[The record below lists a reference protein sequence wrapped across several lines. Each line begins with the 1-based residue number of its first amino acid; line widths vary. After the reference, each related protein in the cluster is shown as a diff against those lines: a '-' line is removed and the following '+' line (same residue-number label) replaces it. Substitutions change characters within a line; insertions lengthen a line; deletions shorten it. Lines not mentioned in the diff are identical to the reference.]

1 MATKKM
7 VYFFGNGKSEGAKET
22 KALLGGKG
30 LGLAQMTESKVPVP
44 AGFTITT
51 EVCDYYSKNKSYP
64 KGLEKIVDENIK
76 KLEKAMGME
85 FGNADKPLLVSVRSG
100 AAISMPGMM
109 DTILNLGIN
118 ENVVNGIIKKTNNP
132 RFAWDAYRR
141 FIQMFGDVAMGV
153 DHDKFEEILDER
165 KKAIAPK
172 IGKAEKEV
180 KDTDLDVEELKIVV
194 EKYKAMYKQEMG
206 EAFPDDPKVQLWHAI
221 NAVFRSWNNPRA
233 EAYRKLNDIR
243 NLLGTAVNVQAMVF
257 GNMGDTS
264 ATGVCFSRNPSTGE
278 NKFYGEFLI
287 NAQGED
293 VVAGIRTPQEIT
305 LEGSKEWAKNNGI
318 SEEDRKAKYPSLE
331 EVMPDVYKQL
341 VSYKNQL
348 EKYYSDMQDME
359 FTIQEGKLYMLQT
372 RNGKRT
378 AAAAVRIAVELAE
391 AKIISKE
398 EALMRVNPA
407 DLDQLLHP
415 MFDPNAK
422 KTAKVLAKGLNASPG
437 AAVGKAVFAAERA
450 EAMKEAGE
458 SVILV
463 RIETSPED
471 IKGMNAAEGILTA
484 RGGATSHA
492 AVVARGMGKCC
503 VAGCSALDI
512 DYNQKLMKVNDTIV
526 HEGDYISI
534 DGSTG
539 EVMLGQVT
547 TKEADMSEDFRK
559 LMQWADEIRIK
570 NKFEVHTNAD
580 TPNDAQIARKFGAE
594 GIGLCR
600 TEHMFFNADR
610 IKSVRQLI
618 LVAEEVKQ
626 LREKLE
632 EAKKIGKADLVEEL
646 ERLYKEPRKLYDD
659 ALNSLFPMQM
669 EDFVGIFTAMSG
681 YPVTVRL
688 LDPPLH
694 EFIPHEDS
702 QLQELAN
709 EMNVPFEKLR
719 AIRDSLHEFNPM
731 LGHRGC
737 RLGITYPEIYDM
749 QARAIIEAA
758 VKVKKNGVDVHPE
771 IMIPLVGTLKELKMI
786 KERIVKIADE
796 VFSKVGDKVAYKVGT
811 MIEVPRAALVAD
823 KIAQEAEFFSFGTN
837 DLTQMG
843 GGFSRDDAGKFLK
856 DYVDKE
862 IYEKDPF
869 QSLDQE
875 GIGELLRIGVTKG
888 RATNKKL
895 TVGICGEHGG
905 DPATVMFC
913 YDIGLN
919 YVSCSPYRV
928 PIARLAAAQ
937 GIINASAKNKKANV
951 KKEVKKAVKTVK
963 KEVKKEIKKDAKK
976 AASTVKKASKDV
988 KKATKEIKKVA
999 KAVKN
1004 TVKKEVKKAVSKK
1017 TNSKK

>member
-1 MATKKM
+1 MALKKM

-64 KGLEKIVDENIK
+64 KDLKKLVDENIK
-76 KLEKAMGME
+76 KLEKAMNME
-85 FGNADKPLLVSVRSG
+85 FGNEEKPLLVSVRSG

-118 ENVVNGIIKKTNNP
+118 EKVVNGMIKKTNNP

-153 DHDKFEEILDER
+153 DHDKFEEILDNA
-165 KKAIAPK
+165 KHSIATRV
-172 IGKAEKEV
+172 GKPAKEV
-180 KDTDLDVEELKIVV
+180 KDTDLNVDDLKEVV
-194 EKYKAMYKQEMG
+194 DKYKEMYKREMG
-206 EAFPDDPKVQLWHAI
+206 EDFPEDPKIQLWHAI

-264 ATGVCFSRNPSTGE
+264 ATGVCFSRNPATGE

-293 VVAGIRTPQEIT
+293 VVAGIRDPQQIT
-305 LEGSKEWAKNNGI
+305 LEGSLDWAKNNNI
-318 SEEDRKAKYPSLE
+318 SEFERKGKYPSLE
-331 EVMPDVYKQL
+331 EVMPNVYKQL

-372 RNGKRT
+372 RSGKRT

-391 AKIISKE
+391 ANIISKE
-398 EALMRVNPA
+398 EAIMRVNPS

-415 MFDPNAK
+415 TFDPEAK
-422 KTAKVLAKGLNASPG
+422 KEATILAKGLNASPG
-437 AAVGKAVFAAERA
+437 AAVGKVVFAADRA
-450 EAMKEAGE
+450 EKQKEEGE
-458 SVILV
+458 NVILV

-512 DYNQKLMKVNDTIV
+512 DYSSKSMKVGNETV
-526 HEGDYISI
+526 YEGDYISI

-539 EVMLGQVT
+539 EVMLGQVA
-547 TKEADMSEDFRK
+547 TKEAEMSEDFKKLMKWADDTRK
-559 LMQWADEIRIK
+559 L
-570 NKFEVHTNAD
+570 EVHTNAD
-580 TPNDAQIARKFGAE
+580 TPHDAQIARSFGAE

-618 LVAEEVKQ
+618 LVAEDVKQ
-626 LREKLE
+626 LQAQISEVERAGKNNLVSELKDAYREPK
-632 EAKKIGKADLVEEL
+632 
-646 ERLYKEPRKLYDD
+646 RLYDE
-659 ALNSLFPMQM
+659 ALDNLFPMQM
-669 EDFVGIFTAMSG
+669 EDFIGIFKAMDG

-702 QLQELAN
+702 QLEELSNDMGVA
-709 EMNVPFEKLR
+709 FEKLR
-719 AIRDSLHEFNPM
+719 AIRDSLHEVNPM

-749 QARAIIEAA
+749 QAKAIIEAA
-758 VKVKKNGVDVHPE
+758 VKVSKNGVKVHPE
-771 IMIPLVGTLKELKMI
+771 IMIPLVGTLKELKII
-786 KERIVKIADE
+786 KDRIIKIAEE
-796 VFSKVGDKVAYKVGT
+796 VFEKEGVKVSYKVGT

-823 KIAQEAEFFSFGTN
+823 KIATEAEFFSFGTN

-875 GIGELLRIGVTKG
+875 GIGELLRIAVSKG
-888 RATNKKL
+888 RETNKKL
-895 TVGICGEHGG
+895 IIGICGEHGG

-913 YDIGLN
+913 HDIGLN

-937 GIINASAKNKKANV
+937 GVIEQKKKA
-951 KKEVKKAVKTVK
+951 KQTAKKTVN
-963 KEVKKEIKKDAKK
+963 K
-976 AASTVKKASKDV
+976 AVKKASKNIKKAV
-988 KKATKEIKKVA
+988 KKAGKTLKDSAKKSNAKKVL
-999 KAVKN
+999 
-1004 TVKKEVKKAVSKK
+1004 KKKSTNKKTASKKKVVSKRR
-1017 TNSKK
+1017 

>member
-1 MATKKM
+1 MALKKM

-64 KGLEKIVDENIK
+64 KDLKKLVDENIK
-76 KLEKAMGME
+76 KLEKAMNME
-85 FGNADKPLLVSVRSG
+85 FGNEEKPLLVSVRSG

-118 ENVVNGIIKKTNNP
+118 EKVVNGMIKKTNNP

-153 DHDKFEEILDER
+153 DHDKFEEILDNA
-165 KKAIAPK
+165 KHSIATRV
-172 IGKAEKEV
+172 GKPAKEV
-180 KDTDLDVEELKIVV
+180 KDTDLNVDDLKEVV
-194 EKYKAMYKQEMG
+194 DKYKEMYKREMG
-206 EAFPDDPKVQLWHAI
+206 EDFPEDPKIQLWHAI

-264 ATGVCFSRNPSTGE
+264 ATGVCFSRNPATGE

-305 LEGSKEWAKNNGI
+305 LEGSLDWAKNNNI
-318 SEEDRKAKYPSLE
+318 SEFERKGKYPSLE

-341 VSYKNQL
+341 VKYKDQL
-348 EKYYSDMQDME
+348 LKYYKDVQDME
-359 FTIQEGKLYMLQT
+359 FTIQEKKLYMLQT
-372 RNGKRT
+372 RSGKRT

-391 AKIISKE
+391 EKIISKE
-398 EALMRVNPA
+398 EAIMRVNPS

-415 MFDPNAK
+415 VFDPEAK
-422 KTAKVLAKGLNASPG
+422 KSATILAKGLNASPG
-437 AAVGKAVFAAERA
+437 AAVGKVVFAADRA
-450 EAMKEAGE
+450 EKRKEEEGE
-458 SVILV
+458 NVILV

-512 DYNQKLMKVNDTIV
+512 DYSSKSMKVGNETV
-526 HEGDYISI
+526 YEGDYISI

-539 EVMLGQVT
+539 EVMLGQVA
-547 TKEADMSEDFRK
+547 TKEAEMSEDFKKLMKWADDTRK
-559 LMQWADEIRIK
+559 L
-570 NKFEVHTNAD
+570 EVHTNAD
-580 TPNDAQIARKFGAE
+580 TPHDAQIARSFGAE

-618 LVAEEVKQ
+618 LVAEDVKRLQ
-626 LREKLE
+626 AQISEAERAGKNNLVSELKDAYREPK
-632 EAKKIGKADLVEEL
+632 
-646 ERLYKEPRKLYDD
+646 RLYDE
-659 ALNSLFPMQM
+659 ALDNLFPMQM
-669 EDFVGIFTAMSG
+669 EDFIGIFKAMDG

-702 QLQELAN
+702 QLEELSNDMGVA
-709 EMNVPFEKLR
+709 FDKLR
-719 AIRDSLHEFNPM
+719 AIRDSLHEVNPM

-749 QARAIIEAA
+749 QAKAIIEAA
-758 VKVKKNGVDVHPE
+758 VKVSKNGVKVHPE
-771 IMIPLVGTLKELKMI
+771 IMIPLVGTLKELKII
-786 KERIVKIADE
+786 KDRIIKIAEE
-796 VFSKVGDKVAYKVGT
+796 VFEKEGVRVSYKVGT

-823 KIAQEAEFFSFGTN
+823 KIATEAEFFSFGTN

-875 GIGELLRIGVTKG
+875 GIGELLRIAVSKG
-888 RATNKKL
+888 RETNKKL
-895 TVGICGEHGG
+895 IIGICGEHGG

-913 YDIGLN
+913 HDIGLN

-937 GIINASAKNKKANV
+937 GVIEQKKKA
-951 KKEVKKAVKTVK
+951 KQTAKKTVN
-963 KEVKKEIKKDAKK
+963 K
-976 AASTVKKASKDV
+976 AVKKASKNIKKAV
-988 KKATKEIKKVA
+988 KKAGKTLKASAKKLNAKKVL
-999 KAVKN
+999 
-1004 TVKKEVKKAVSKK
+1004 KKKSTNKKTASKKKVVSKRR
-1017 TNSKK
+1017 

>member
-1 MATKKM
+1 MASRKM

-64 KGLEKIVDENIK
+64 NGLEKLVDENIK
-76 KLEKAMGME
+76 KLERAMNME
-85 FGNADKPLLVSVRSG
+85 FGNEQKPLLVSVRSG

-118 ENVVNGIIKKTNNP
+118 EKVVNGMIKKTNNP

-153 DHDKFEEILDER
+153 DHEKFEHILQNA
-165 KKAIAPK
+165 KNSIADRV
-172 IGKAEKEV
+172 GKPAKEV
-180 KDTDLDVEELKIVV
+180 KDTDLNVEDLKEVV
-194 EKYKAMYKQEMG
+194 VKYKEMYKREMG
-206 EAFPDDPKVQLWHAI
+206 EDFPEEPKVQLWHAI

-264 ATGVCFSRNPSTGE
+264 ATGVCFSRNPATGE

-305 LEGSKEWAKNNGI
+305 LEGSLDWAKNNNV
-318 SEEDRKAKYPSLE
+318 SEFERKGKYPSLE
-331 EVMPDVYKQL
+331 EVMPNVYKQL

-398 EALMRVNPA
+398 EAIMRVNPS

-415 MFDPNAK
+415 TFDPNAK
-422 KTAKVLAKGLNASPG
+422 KSATILAKGLNASPG
-437 AAVGKAVFAAERA
+437 AAVGKVVFAADRA
-450 EAMKEAGE
+450 EKQKEAGE
-458 SVILV
+458 NVILV

-512 DYNQKLMKVNDTIV
+512 DYSSKSMKVGDKTV
-526 HEGDYISI
+526 YEGDYISI

-539 EVMLGQVT
+539 EVMLGQVA
-547 TKEADMSEDFRK
+547 TKEAEMSEDFKKLMKWADDIRK
-559 LMQWADEIRIK
+559 L
-570 NKFEVHTNAD
+570 EVHTNAD
-580 TPNDAQIARKFGAE
+580 TPHDARIARSFGAE

-618 LVAEEVKQ
+618 LVAEDVKQ
-626 LREKLE
+626 LQAQINEAERAGKNNLVSELQNAYREPK
-632 EAKKIGKADLVEEL
+632 
-646 ERLYKEPRKLYDD
+646 RLYDE
-659 ALNSLFPMQM
+659 ALNNLFPMQM
-669 EDFVGIFTAMSG
+669 EDFIGIFKAMDG

-702 QLQELAN
+702 QLEELSN
-709 EMNVPFEKLR
+709 DMGVPFDKLR

-758 VKVKKNGVDVHPE
+758 VKVSKDGVKVHPE

-786 KERIVKIADE
+786 KDRIIKIADE
-796 VFSKVGDKVAYKVGT
+796 VFEKEGVKVSYKVGT

-823 KIAQEAEFFSFGTN
+823 KIATEAEFFSFGTN

-875 GIGELLRIGVTKG
+875 GIGELLKIGVEKG

-895 TVGICGEHGG
+895 TIGICGEHGG

-913 YDIGLN
+913 HNIGLN

-937 GIINASAKNKKANV
+937 GVINQKIEAKKNIKKA
-951 KKEVKKAVKTVK
+951 
-963 KEVKKEIKKDAKK
+963 
-976 AASTVKKASKDV
+976 VKKASKNIKKAV
-988 KKATKEIKKVA
+988 KKASKTVKSAAKKS
-999 KAVKN
+999 AVK
-1004 TVKKEVKKAVSKK
+1004 KLASKKAASKK
-1017 TNSKK
+1017 TASKKKSGR

>member
-1 MATKKM
+1 MASKKM

-64 KGLEKIVDENIK
+64 KGLEKAVDENIK
-76 KLEKAMGME
+76 KLEKAMNMK
-85 FGNADKPLLVSVRSG
+85 FGDVNKPLLVSVRSG

-118 ENVVNGIIKKTNNP
+118 EEVVNGIVAKTGNP

-153 DHDKFEEILDER
+153 DHDKFEEILQE
-165 KKAIAPK
+165 KKNSIASRVGK
-172 IGKAEKEV
+172 IEKEV
-180 KDTDLDVEELKIVV
+180 KDTDLDVEDLKDVV
-194 EKYKAMYKQEMG
+194 AKYKAMYKKEKG
-206 EAFPDDPKVQLWHAI
+206 EEFPEEPREQLFNAI

-243 NLLGTAVNVQAMVF
+243 GLLGTAVNVQAMVF

-305 LEGSKEWAKNNGI
+305 LEGSLEWAKNNGI
-318 SEEDRKAKYPSLE
+318 SEEERKAKYPSLE
-331 EVMPDVYKQL
+331 EVMPAVYKQL

-378 AAAAVRIAVELAE
+378 GAAAVRIAVELAE

-398 EALMRVNPA
+398 EAIMRVNPS

-415 MFDPNAK
+415 MFDASAK

-437 AAVGKAVFAAERA
+437 AAVGKVVFSAEKA

-458 SVILV
+458 QSILV

-484 RGGATSHA
+484 RGGSTSHA

-503 VAGCSALDI
+503 VAGCSALEI
-512 DYNQKLMKVNDTIV
+512 DYAAKSMKVGEETV
-526 HEGDYISI
+526 KEGDYISI

-539 EVMLGQVT
+539 EVMLGKVA
-547 TKEADMSEDFRK
+547 TKEAEMSEDFRK
-559 LMQWADEIRIK
+559 LMEWADSMRK
-570 NKFEVHTNAD
+570 LEVHTNAD
-580 TPNDAQIARKFGAE
+580 TPHDASVARSFGAE

-626 LREKLE
+626 LKEKLE
-632 EAKKIGKADLVEEL
+632 AAEKIGDKKTIEEI
-646 ERLYKEPRKLYDD
+646 EPLYKEPKKLYDD
-659 ALNSLFPMQM
+659 ALNSILPMQR
-669 EDFVGIFTAMSG
+669 EDFIGIFTAMNG

-702 QLQELAN
+702 QLEELSK
-709 EMNVPFEKLR
+709 EMNVSFDKLK

-771 IMIPLVGTLKELKMI
+771 IMIPLVGTVKELKII
-786 KERIVKIADE
+786 KDRIIKIAEE
-796 VFSKVGDKVAYKVGT
+796 VFEKEGSKVAYRVGT

-856 DYVDKE
+856 DYVNKE
-862 IYEKDPF
+862 IYERDPF

-888 RATNKKL
+888 RSTNKKL

-905 DPATVMFC
+905 DPATIMFC
-913 YDIGLN
+913 NDIGLD

-937 GIINASAKNKKANV
+937 GAIRAKGASKKSSAK
-951 KKEVKKAVKTVK
+951 KTT
-963 KEVKKEIKKDAKK
+963 AKK
-976 AASTVKKASKDV
+976 ASAAKKTVAKVETKSSA
-988 KKATKEIKKVA
+988 KKATA
-999 KAVKN
+999 
-1004 TVKKEVKKAVSKK
+1004 KKAPTAKK
-1017 TNSKK
+1017 TAAKSTGKKK

>member
-1 MATKKM
+1 MASKKL

-64 KGLEKIVDENIK
+64 KGLEKLVDENIK
-76 KLEKAMGME
+76 KLEKAMGMQ
-85 FGNADKPLLVSVRSG
+85 FGNPKQPLLVSVRSG

-118 ENVVNGIIKKTNNP
+118 EKVVEGLVEKTNNP

-153 DHDKFEEILDER
+153 DHDKFEEILDEA
-165 KKAIAPK
+165 KKSIASK
-172 IGKAEKEV
+172 VGKAEKDV
-180 KDTDLDVEELKIVV
+180 KDTDLDVEDLKVVV
-194 EKYKAMYKQEMG
+194 EKYKAMYKEEKG
-206 EAFPDDPKVQLWHAI
+206 EEFPVDPKVQLWHAI

-243 NLLGTAVNVQAMVF
+243 GLLGTAVNVQAMVF

-264 ATGVCFSRNPSTGE
+264 ATGVCFSRNPATGE

-305 LEGSKEWAKNNGI
+305 LEGSLEWAKNNGI
-318 SEEDRKAKYPSLE
+318 SEEDRKNKYPSLE
-331 EVMPDVYKQL
+331 EVMPNVYKQL

-398 EALMRVNPA
+398 EAIMRVNPS

-415 MFDPNAK
+415 MFDPAAK
-422 KTAKVLAKGLNASPG
+422 KSAKVIAKGLNASPG
-437 AAVGKAVFAAERA
+437 AAVGKVVFAADRA
-450 EAMKEAGE
+450 EEMKEAGE
-458 SVILV
+458 QTILV

-484 RGGATSHA
+484 RGGSTSHA

-503 VAGCSALDI
+503 VAGCSALEI
-512 DYNQKLMKVNDTIV
+512 DYESKSMKVGDEIV
-526 HEGDYISI
+526 KEGDYISI

-539 EVMLGQVT
+539 EVMLGKVA
-547 TKEADMSEDFRK
+547 TKEAEMSEDFKKLMEWADAARK
-559 LMQWADEIRIK
+559 L
-570 NKFEVHTNAD
+570 EVHTNAD
-580 TPNDAQIARKFGAE
+580 TPHDAQIARSFGAE

-626 LREKLE
+626 LKEKLE
-632 EAKKIGKADLVEEL
+632 AAEKIGDKKAIEEL
-646 ERLYKEPRKLYDD
+646 EPLYKEPRKLYDD
-659 ALNSLFPMQM
+659 ALANILPMQR
-669 EDFVGIFTAMSG
+669 EDFIGIFTAMSG
-681 YPVTVRL
+681 YPVTIRL

-702 QLQELAN
+702 QLQELSS
-709 EMNVPFEKLR
+709 EMNVSFDKLK

-771 IMIPLVGTLKELKMI
+771 IMIPLVGTLKELKII
-786 KERIVKIADE
+786 KDRIIKIADE
-796 VFSKVGDKVAYKVGT
+796 VFEKEGSKVTYKVGT

-823 KIAQEAEFFSFGTN
+823 KIATEAEFFSFGTN

-856 DYVDKE
+856 DYVNKE
-862 IYEKDPF
+862 IYERDPF

-888 RATNKKL
+888 RAANKKL
-895 TVGICGEHGG
+895 VIGICGEHGG

-913 YDIGLN
+913 NDIGLD

-937 GIINASAKNKKANV
+937 GAIKSKPAKKSAAKKAPTKASASAKKTAAKV
-951 KKEVKKAVKTVK
+951 EVKKSVS
-963 KEVKKEIKKDAKK
+963 KK
-976 AASTVKKASKDV
+976 AA
-988 KKATKEIKKVA
+988 VA
-999 KAVKN
+999 KK
-1004 TVKKEVKKAVSKK
+1004 TPSKSSGKKK
-1017 TNSKK
+1017 

>member
-1 MATKKM
+1 MALKKM

-51 EVCDYYSKNKSYP
+51 EVCDYYSKKKSYP
-64 KGLEKIVDENIK
+64 TGLEKLVDENIK
-76 KLEKAMGME
+76 KLEKAMNME
-85 FGNADKPLLVSVRSG
+85 FGNEEKPLLVSVRSG

-118 ENVVNGIIKKTNNP
+118 EKVVNGMIKKTNNP

-153 DHDKFEEILDER
+153 DHDKFEEILDNA
-165 KKAIAPK
+165 KHSIATRV
-172 IGKAEKEV
+172 GKPAKEV
-180 KDTDLDVEELKIVV
+180 KDTDLNVDDLKEVV
-194 EKYKAMYKQEMG
+194 DKYKEMYKREMG
-206 EAFPDDPKVQLWHAI
+206 EDFPEDPKVQLWHAI

-264 ATGVCFSRNPSTGE
+264 ATGVCFSRNPATGE

-293 VVAGIRTPQEIT
+293 VVAGIRDPQQIT
-305 LEGSKEWAKNNGI
+305 LEGSLDWAKNNNI
-318 SEEDRKAKYPSLE
+318 SEFERKGKYPSLE
-331 EVMPDVYKQL
+331 EVMPNVYKQL

-391 AKIISKE
+391 ANIISKE
-398 EALMRVNPA
+398 EAIMRVNPS

-415 MFDPNAK
+415 TFDPEAK
-422 KTAKVLAKGLNASPG
+422 KEATILAKGLNASPG
-437 AAVGKAVFAAERA
+437 AAVGKVVFAADRA
-450 EAMKEAGE
+450 EKQKEAGE
-458 SVILV
+458 NVILV

-512 DYNQKLMKVNDTIV
+512 DYSSKSMKVGNEIV
-526 HEGDYISI
+526 KEGDYISI

-539 EVMLGQVT
+539 EVMLGQVA
-547 TKEADMSEDFRK
+547 TKEAEMSEDFKKLMKWADDTRK
-559 LMQWADEIRIK
+559 L
-570 NKFEVHTNAD
+570 EVHTNAD
-580 TPNDAQIARKFGAE
+580 TPHDAQIARSFGAE

-618 LVAEEVKQ
+618 LVAEDVKQ
-626 LREKLE
+626 LQAQISEVERAGKNNLVSELKDAYREPK
-632 EAKKIGKADLVEEL
+632 
-646 ERLYKEPRKLYDD
+646 RLYDE
-659 ALNSLFPMQM
+659 ALDNLFPMQM
-669 EDFVGIFTAMSG
+669 EDFIGIFKAMDG

-702 QLQELAN
+702 QLEELSNDMGVA
-709 EMNVPFEKLR
+709 FDKLR
-719 AIRDSLHEFNPM
+719 AIRDSLHEVNPM

-749 QARAIIEAA
+749 QAKAIIEAA
-758 VKVKKNGVDVHPE
+758 VKVSKNGVKVHPE
-771 IMIPLVGTLKELKMI
+771 IMIPLVGTLKELKII
-786 KERIVKIADE
+786 KDRIIKIAEE
-796 VFSKVGDKVAYKVGT
+796 VFEKEGVRVSYKVGT

-823 KIAQEAEFFSFGTN
+823 KIATEAEFFSFGTN

-869 QSLDQE
+869 QSLDRE
-875 GIGELLRIGVTKG
+875 GIGELLRIAVSKG
-888 RATNKKL
+888 RETNKKL
-895 TVGICGEHGG
+895 IIGICGEHGG

-913 YDIGLN
+913 HDIGLN

-937 GIINASAKNKKANV
+937 GVIEQKKKA
-951 KKEVKKAVKTVK
+951 KQTAKKTVN
-963 KEVKKEIKKDAKK
+963 K
-976 AASTVKKASKDV
+976 AVKKASKNIKKAV
-988 KKATKEIKKVA
+988 KKAGKTLKASAKKSNAKKVL
-999 KAVKN
+999 
-1004 TVKKEVKKAVSKK
+1004 KKKSTNKKTASKKKVVSKRR
-1017 TNSKK
+1017 

>member
-1 MATKKM
+1 MASRKM

-64 KGLEKIVDENIK
+64 NGLEKLVDENIK
-76 KLEKAMGME
+76 KLERAMNME
-85 FGNADKPLLVSVRSG
+85 FGNEQKPLLVSVRSG

-118 ENVVNGIIKKTNNP
+118 EKVVNGMIKKTNNP

-153 DHDKFEEILDER
+153 DHEKFEHILQNA
-165 KKAIAPK
+165 KNSIADRV
-172 IGKAEKEV
+172 GKPAKEV
-180 KDTDLDVEELKIVV
+180 KDTDLNVEDLKEVV
-194 EKYKAMYKQEMG
+194 VKYKEMYKREMG
-206 EAFPDDPKVQLWHAI
+206 EDFPEEPKVQLWHAI

-264 ATGVCFSRNPSTGE
+264 ATGVCFSRNPATGE

-305 LEGSKEWAKNNGI
+305 LEGSLDWAKNNNV
-318 SEEDRKAKYPSLE
+318 SEFERKGKYPSLE
-331 EVMPDVYKQL
+331 EVMPNVYKQL

-398 EALMRVNPA
+398 EAIMRVNPS

-415 MFDPNAK
+415 TFDPNAK
-422 KTAKVLAKGLNASPG
+422 KSATILAKGLNASPG
-437 AAVGKAVFAAERA
+437 AAVGKVVFAADRA
-450 EAMKEAGE
+450 EKQKEAGE
-458 SVILV
+458 NVILV

-512 DYNQKLMKVNDTIV
+512 DYSSKSMKVGDKTV
-526 HEGDYISI
+526 YEGDYISI

-539 EVMLGQVT
+539 EVMLGQVA
-547 TKEADMSEDFRK
+547 TKEAEMSEDFKKLMKWADDIRK
-559 LMQWADEIRIK
+559 L
-570 NKFEVHTNAD
+570 EVHTNAD
-580 TPNDAQIARKFGAE
+580 TPHDARIARSFGAE

-618 LVAEEVKQ
+618 LVAEDVKQ
-626 LREKLE
+626 LQAQINEAERAGKNNLVSELQNAYREPK
-632 EAKKIGKADLVEEL
+632 
-646 ERLYKEPRKLYDD
+646 RLYDE
-659 ALNSLFPMQM
+659 ALNNLFPMQM
-669 EDFVGIFTAMSG
+669 EDFIGIFKAMDG

-702 QLQELAN
+702 QLEELSSD
-709 EMNVPFEKLR
+709 MGVPFDKLR

-758 VKVKKNGVDVHPE
+758 VRVSKDRVKVHPE

-786 KERIVKIADE
+786 KDRIIKIAEE
-796 VFSKVGDKVAYKVGT
+796 VFEKEGVKVSYKVGT

-823 KIAQEAEFFSFGTN
+823 KIATEAEFFSFGTN

-875 GIGELLRIGVTKG
+875 GIGELLKIGVEKG

-895 TVGICGEHGG
+895 TIGICGEHGG

-913 YDIGLN
+913 HNIGLN

-937 GIINASAKNKKANV
+937 GVINQKIEAKKNIKKA
-951 KKEVKKAVKTVK
+951 
-963 KEVKKEIKKDAKK
+963 
-976 AASTVKKASKDV
+976 VKKASKNIKKAV
-988 KKATKEIKKVA
+988 KKASKTVKSAAKKS
-999 KAVKN
+999 AVK
-1004 TVKKEVKKAVSKK
+1004 KLASKKAASKK
-1017 TNSKK
+1017 TASKKKSGR

>member
-1 MATKKM
+1 MALKKM

-51 EVCDYYSKNKSYP
+51 EVCDYYSKKKSYP
-64 KGLEKIVDENIK
+64 PGLEKLVDENIK
-76 KLEKAMGME
+76 KLEKAMNME
-85 FGNADKPLLVSVRSG
+85 FGNEEKPLLVSVRSG

-118 ENVVNGIIKKTNNP
+118 EKVVNGMIKKTNNP

-153 DHDKFEEILDER
+153 DHDKFEEILDNA
-165 KKAIAPK
+165 KHSIATRV
-172 IGKAEKEV
+172 GKPAKEV
-180 KDTDLDVEELKIVV
+180 KDTDLNVDDLKEVV
-194 EKYKAMYKQEMG
+194 DKYKEMYKREMG
-206 EAFPDDPKVQLWHAI
+206 EDFPEDPKVQLWHAI

-264 ATGVCFSRNPSTGE
+264 ATGVCFSRNPATGE

-293 VVAGIRTPQEIT
+293 VVAGIRDPQQIT
-305 LEGSKEWAKNNGI
+305 LEGSLDWAKNNNI
-318 SEEDRKAKYPSLE
+318 SEFERKGKYPSLE

-341 VSYKNQL
+341 VKYKDQL
-348 EKYYSDMQDME
+348 LKYYKDVQDME
-359 FTIQEGKLYMLQT
+359 FTIQEKKLYMLQT
-372 RNGKRT
+372 RSGKRT

-391 AKIISKE
+391 EKIISKE
-398 EALMRVNPA
+398 EAIMRVNPS

-415 MFDPNAK
+415 VFDPDAK
-422 KTAKVLAKGLNASPG
+422 KSATILAKGLNASPG
-437 AAVGKAVFAAERA
+437 AAVGKVVFAADRA
-450 EAMKEAGE
+450 EKQKEEGE
-458 SVILV
+458 NVILV

-512 DYNQKLMKVNDTIV
+512 DYSSKSMKVGDKTV
-526 HEGDYISI
+526 YEGDYISI

-539 EVMLGQVT
+539 EVMLGQVA
-547 TKEADMSEDFRK
+547 TKEAEMSEDFKKLMKWADDIRK
-559 LMQWADEIRIK
+559 L
-570 NKFEVHTNAD
+570 EVHTNAD
-580 TPNDAQIARKFGAE
+580 TPHDAQIARSFGAE

-618 LVAEEVKQ
+618 LVAEDVKQ
-626 LREKLE
+626 LQAQISEVERAGKNNLVSELQNAYREPK
-632 EAKKIGKADLVEEL
+632 
-646 ERLYKEPRKLYDD
+646 RLYDE
-659 ALNSLFPMQM
+659 ALNNLFPMQM
-669 EDFVGIFTAMSG
+669 EDFIGIFKAMDG

-702 QLQELAN
+702 QLEELSN
-709 EMNVPFEKLR
+709 DMGVPFDKLR
-719 AIRDSLHEFNPM
+719 AIRDSLHEVNPM

-758 VKVKKNGVDVHPE
+758 VKVSKDGVKVHPE
-771 IMIPLVGTLKELKMI
+771 IMIPLVGTLKELKII
-786 KERIVKIADE
+786 KDRIIKIAEE
-796 VFSKVGDKVAYKVGT
+796 VFEKEGVKVSYKVGT

-823 KIAQEAEFFSFGTN
+823 KIATEAEFFSFGTN

-843 GGFSRDDAGKFLK
+843 GGFSRDDAGKLLK

-875 GIGELLRIGVTKG
+875 GIGELLRIAVSKG
-888 RATNKKL
+888 RETNKKL
-895 TVGICGEHGG
+895 IIGICGEHGG

-913 YDIGLN
+913 HDIGLN

-937 GIINASAKNKKANV
+937 GVINQKIEAKKNIKKA
-951 KKEVKKAVKTVK
+951 
-963 KEVKKEIKKDAKK
+963 
-976 AASTVKKASKDV
+976 VKKASKNIKKAV
-988 KKATKEIKKVA
+988 KKASKTLKASAKKPNAKKVL
-999 KAVKN
+999 
-1004 TVKKEVKKAVSKK
+1004 KKKSTNKKTASKKKVVSKRR
-1017 TNSKK
+1017 

>member
-1 MATKKM
+1 MASRKM

-64 KGLEKIVDENIK
+64 NGLEKLVDENIK
-76 KLEKAMGME
+76 KLERAMNME
-85 FGNADKPLLVSVRSG
+85 FGNEQKPLLVSVRSG

-118 ENVVNGIIKKTNNP
+118 EKVVNGMIKKTNNP

-153 DHDKFEEILDER
+153 DHEKFEHILQNA
-165 KKAIAPK
+165 KNSIADRV
-172 IGKAEKEV
+172 GKPAKEV
-180 KDTDLDVEELKIVV
+180 KDTDLNVEDLKEVV
-194 EKYKAMYKQEMG
+194 VKYKEMYKREMG
-206 EAFPDDPKVQLWHAI
+206 EDFPEEPKVQLWHAI

-264 ATGVCFSRNPSTGE
+264 ATGVCFSRNPATGE

-305 LEGSKEWAKNNGI
+305 LEGSLDWAKNNNV
-318 SEEDRKAKYPSLE
+318 SEFERKGKYPSLE
-331 EVMPDVYKQL
+331 EVMPNVYKQL

-398 EALMRVNPA
+398 EAIMRVNPS

-415 MFDPNAK
+415 TFDPNAK
-422 KTAKVLAKGLNASPG
+422 KSATILAKGLNASPG
-437 AAVGKAVFAAERA
+437 AAVGKVVFAADRA
-450 EAMKEAGE
+450 EKQKEAGE
-458 SVILV
+458 NVILV

-512 DYNQKLMKVNDTIV
+512 DYSSKSMKVGDKTV
-526 HEGDYISI
+526 YEGDYISI

-539 EVMLGQVT
+539 EVMLGQVA
-547 TKEADMSEDFRK
+547 TKEAEMSEDFKKLMKWADDIRK
-559 LMQWADEIRIK
+559 L
-570 NKFEVHTNAD
+570 EVHTNAD
-580 TPNDAQIARKFGAE
+580 TPHDARIARSFGAE

-618 LVAEEVKQ
+618 LVAEDVKQ
-626 LREKLE
+626 LQAQINEAERAGKNNLVSELQNAYREPK
-632 EAKKIGKADLVEEL
+632 
-646 ERLYKEPRKLYDD
+646 RLYDE
-659 ALNSLFPMQM
+659 ALNNLFPMQM
-669 EDFVGIFTAMSG
+669 EDFIGIFKAMDG

-702 QLQELAN
+702 QLEELSSD
-709 EMNVPFEKLR
+709 MGVPFDKLR

-758 VKVKKNGVDVHPE
+758 VKVSKDGVKVHPE

-786 KERIVKIADE
+786 KDRIIKIADE
-796 VFSKVGDKVAYKVGT
+796 VFEKEGVKVSYKVGT

-823 KIAQEAEFFSFGTN
+823 KIATEAEFFSFGTN

-875 GIGELLRIGVTKG
+875 GIGELLKIGVEKG

-895 TVGICGEHGG
+895 TIGICGEHGG

-913 YDIGLN
+913 HNIGLN

-937 GIINASAKNKKANV
+937 GVINQKMEAKKS
-951 KKEVKKAVKTVK
+951 
-963 KEVKKEIKKDAKK
+963 VKKEIKKTAKNIKK
-976 AASTVKKASKDV
+976 AVKKASKTVKSAAKKSAV
-988 KKATKEIKKVA
+988 KKLAS
-999 KAVKN
+999 
-1004 TVKKEVKKAVSKK
+1004 KKAASKK
-1017 TNSKK
+1017 TASKKKSGR